1 MHVATPEIERLD
13 PDSNLTDLVVERLG
27 ANPAQVVYAV
37 QDTQDVDNLSWSEVT
52 AFEFL
57 AQVRKLAKGLIA
69 TGVKPGDLIAV
80 MSATSYQWALIDQAI
95 WFAGA
100 ISVPIYETSSPSQ
113 VAHILSDSG
122 AKTIFV
128 AGQAPSRAVE
138 RAIEQHELTGIEQFQ
153 LTEDGLAA
161 LVEAGTE
168 VSDDDVEAA
177 RSVPTMAST
186 ATIVY
191 TSGTTGTPKGARISH
206 SNLAD
211 GAVNILPWAQEIVLD
226 RPNPKLLMFLPLAH
240 ILARAVQYFALV
252 GGIQVA
258 HTSDTANVTKIMG
271 AYQPTWLLVVQRVL
285 EKAYNAVLAQAE
297 DASEFRKTL
306 LTDAI
311 AVAEQWSRARQA
323 GQMPIGL
330 RVKHA
335 FYDRV
340 VYAKIRQVFG
350 GEAKAAISGASP
362 LNEKLAHLF
371 TGIGLEIFEG
381 YGLTES
387 TAPASVNVPAH
398 VRLGSVGKLVPGMEA
413 KIAESGELLLRG
425 VVVSPGYLS
434 EDENAKSFDD
444 EGWFATGDLAEIDSD
459 GFLYITGRTK
469 DLLVTAGGKNVS
481 PGPLEEI
488 ISTCPIVGHAIVVGD
503 NKPFVGVLI
512 SLDAEQLEQW
522 AARRGKVGLTLEQ
535 ARTDEDVLAEIQSYI
550 DLANQSVSQAE
561 SVRKMVILP
570 TELSQE
576 TGHVTPSEKLRREAV
591 IKDFDE
597 ALTELYG

>member
-13 PDSNLTDLVVERLG
+13 PDSNLTDLVVKRLG

-37 QDTQDVDNLSWSEVT
+37 QNTQDVDNLSWSEVT

-168 VSDDDVEAA
+168 VSGDDVEAA

-191 TSGTTGTPKGARISH
+191 TSGTTGAPKGARISH

-258 HTSDTANVTKIMG
+258 HTSDISNVTKIMG
-271 AYQPTWLLVVQRVL
+271 AYQPTWLLVVPRVL
-285 EKAYNAVLAQAE
+285 EKAYNAVLTQAE
-297 DASEFRKTL
+297 DATGFRKTL

-371 TGIGLEIFEG
+371 TGVGLEIFEG

-434 EDENAKSFDD
+434 EDENAKSFDE

-597 ALTELYG
+597 AMTQLYG

>member
-1 MHVATPEIERLD
+1 MHVATPEVHRLD
-13 PDSNLTDLVVERLG
+13 PESNLTDLVVKRLG

-37 QDTQDVDNLSWSEVT
+37 QDTDDLDNLSWSSVT
-52 AFEFL
+52 AFDFL
-57 AQVRKLAKGLIA
+57 AQVRAVAAGLIA
-69 TGVKPGDLIAV
+69 SGVKPGDLIAV
-80 MSATSYQWALIDQAI
+80 MSKTTYQWALVDQAI
-95 WFAGA
+95 WFAGG

-113 VAHILSDSG
+113 IAHILSDSG
-122 AKTIFV
+122 AQKIFV
-128 AGQAPSRAVE
+128 AGDGASRAVA
-138 RAIEQHELTGIEQFQ
+138 RAITQQDLDGIEQFQ
-153 LTEDGLAA
+153 LTDDGLAA
-161 LVEAGTE
+161 LAETGA
-168 VSDDDVEAA
+168 DIAADDVEAA
-177 RSVPTMAST
+177 RKVATMDST

-191 TSGTTGTPKGARISH
+191 TSGTTGTPKGALISH

-211 GAVNILPWAQEIVLD
+211 GAVNIVPWAKDIVLAGA
-226 RPNPKLLMFLPLAH
+226 NPRLLMFLPLAH

-252 GGIQVA
+252 AGIQVA
-258 HTSDTANVTKIMG
+258 HTADTTNVTKIMG
-271 AYQPTWLLVVQRVL
+271 AYQPTWLLVVPRVL

-297 DASEFRKTL
+297 DATGLRKNL

-311 AVAEQWSRARQA
+311 EVAEQWSRARQT
-323 GQMPIGL
+323 GHTPVGL
-330 RVKHA
+330 RLKHA

-340 VYAKIRQVFG
+340 VYTKIRDVFG
-350 GEAKAAISGASP
+350 GQAQAAISGASP

-371 TGIGLEIFEG
+371 TGMGLDIYEG

-387 TAPASVNVPAH
+387 TAPASVNVPDQ

-434 EDENAKSFDD
+434 EVDNDKSFDD
-444 EGWFATGDLAEIDSD
+444 QGWFATGDLANIDDD
-459 GFLYITGRTK
+459 GFIYITGRTK

-481 PGPLEEI
+481 PAPLEET
-488 ISTCPIVGHAIVVGD
+488 ISACPIVGHAVVVGE

-512 SLDAEQLEQW
+512 SLDSEQLDQW

-535 ARTDEDVLAEIQSYI
+535 AQTDDDVHAEIQSYI

-570 TELSQE
+570 TELSQDS
-576 TGHVTPSEKLRREAV
+576 GHVTPSDKLRRETV
-591 IKDFDE
+591 INDFDE
-597 ALTELYG
+597 AMTQLYG

>member
-1 MHVATPEIERLD
+1 MHVATPEVHRLD
-13 PDSNLTDLVVERLG
+13 PESNLTDLVVKRLG

-37 QDTQDVDNLSWSEVT
+37 QDTDDLDNLSWSSVT
-52 AFEFL
+52 AFDFL
-57 AQVRKLAKGLIA
+57 AQVRAVAAGLIA
-69 TGVKPGDLIAV
+69 SGVKPGDLIAV
-80 MSATSYQWALIDQAI
+80 MSKTTYQWALVDQAI
-95 WFAGA
+95 WFAGG

-113 VAHILSDSG
+113 IAHILSDSG
-122 AKTIFV
+122 AQKIFV
-128 AGQAPSRAVE
+128 AGDGASRAVA
-138 RAIEQHELTGIEQFQ
+138 RAITQQDLDGIEQFQ
-153 LTEDGLAA
+153 LTDDGLAA
-161 LVEAGTE
+161 LAETGA
-168 VSDDDVEAA
+168 DIAADDVEAA
-177 RSVPTMAST
+177 RKVATMDST

-191 TSGTTGTPKGARISH
+191 TSGTTGTPKGALISH

-211 GAVNILPWAQEIVLD
+211 GAVNIVPWAKDIVLAGA
-226 RPNPKLLMFLPLAH
+226 NPRLLMFLPLAH

-252 GGIQVA
+252 AGIQVA
-258 HTSDTANVTKIMG
+258 HTADTTNVTKIMG
-271 AYQPTWLLVVQRVL
+271 AYQPTWLLVVPRVL

-297 DASEFRKTL
+297 DATGLRKNL

-311 AVAEQWSRARQA
+311 EVAEQWSRARQT
-323 GQMPIGL
+323 GHTPVGL
-330 RVKHA
+330 RLKHA

-340 VYAKIRQVFG
+340 VYTKIRDVFG
-350 GEAKAAISGASP
+350 GQAQAAISGASP

-371 TGIGLEIFEG
+371 TGMGLDIYEG

-387 TAPASVNVPAH
+387 TAPASVNVPDQ

-434 EDENAKSFDD
+434 EVDNDKSFDD
-444 EGWFATGDLAEIDSD
+444 QGWFATGDLANTDDD
-459 GFLYITGRTK
+459 GFIYITGRTK

-481 PGPLEEI
+481 PAPLEET
-488 ISTCPIVGHAIVVGD
+488 ISACPIVGHAVVVGE

-512 SLDAEQLEQW
+512 SLDSEQLDQW

-535 ARTDEDVLAEIQSYI
+535 AQTDDDVHAEIQSYI

-570 TELSQE
+570 TELSQDS
-576 TGHVTPSEKLRREAV
+576 GHVTPSDKLRRETV
-591 IKDFDE
+591 INDFDE
-597 ALTELYG
+597 AMTQLYG

>member
-13 PDSNLTDLVVERLG
+13 PDSNLTDLVVKRLG

-37 QDTQDVDNLSWSEVT
+37 QNTQDVDNLSWSEVT

-191 TSGTTGTPKGARISH
+191 TSGTTGAPKGARISH

-211 GAVNILPWAQEIVLD
+211 GAVNILPWAREIVFG

-271 AYQPTWLLVVQRVL
+271 AYQPTWLLVVPRVL

-311 AVAEQWSRARQA
+311 AVAEQWSRARQT

-330 RVKHA
+330 RLKHA

-434 EDENAKSFDD
+434 EDENAKSFDE

-597 ALTELYG
+597 ALAELYG